1 MPDYQLNIKSG
12 MNNSFLLYFS
22 EMKDPRVDRAK
33 RHLLN
38 EILFIT
44 IAAVLSGADTWND
57 IADYG
62 KSKVD
67 WLSTVLELPE
77 GIPSHDTFNRVF
89 ATIDAEEFEKIFIK
103 WIKSIQQFP
112 DNEFVSIDGKTLR
125 GSRVTGSKEVTHIV
139 SAWAD
144 KNNLILGQIKVDEKS
159 NEITAIPKLLDMLM
173 IKGTTITIDAMG
185 TQTKIARKIVSKGA
199 DYILAVK
206 GNQGELFDDIKDS
219 FKVVYITDTH
229 KDTDY
234 GHGRIETRKC
244 SIITDLSLVPSA
256 IKWKAIKSIVH
267 IKRTRHFKATGKE
280 EKEDSYYISTHDNA
294 EVIANGIRKHWGIE
308 NKVHWVL
315 DVIFNEDYSRKRA
328 GNAAKNF
335 TNVNR
340 IALNILRADDRNI
353 SIRRKRNLAGWENDY
368 MEKLLKI

>member
-1 MPDYQLNIKSG
+1 
-12 MNNSFLLYFS
+12 MNNNFLLYFS

-38 EILFIT
+38 DVLFIT
-44 IAAVLSGADTWND
+44 IAAVLSGAETWND

-62 KSKVD
+62 KSKKE
-67 WLSTVLELPE
+67 WLNTILELPG

-89 ATIDAEEFEKIFIK
+89 AAIDAEEFEKIFIK
-103 WIKSIQQFP
+103 WIKSIQYFP
-112 DNEFVSIDGKTLR
+112 DNEYVSIDGKTLR
-125 GSRVTGSKEVTHIV
+125 GSKVTGSKYVTHIV

-144 KNNLILGQIKVDEKS
+144 KNNLILGQVKVQEKS

-219 FKVVYITDTH
+219 FKVIKSIDIH
-229 KDTDY
+229 EDTDY
-234 GHGRIETRKC
+234 GHGRIETREC

-256 IKWKAIKSIVH
+256 KKWKAIKSIVH
-267 IKRTRHFKATGKE
+267 IVRTRHLKATGKE
-280 EKEDSYYISTHDNA
+280 EKEDSYYISKHSNA
-294 EVIANGIRKHWGIE
+294 EIIANGIRKHWGIE

-315 DVIFNEDYSRKRA
+315 DVIFNEDHSRKRS

-335 TNVNR
+335 TNINR
-340 IALNILRADDRNI
+340 IALNMLRADDRNI

>member
-1 MPDYQLNIKSG
+1 
-12 MNNSFLLYFS
+12 MNNKFLLYFS

-33 RHLLN
+33 HHILN
-38 EILFIT
+38 DILFIT
-44 IAAVLSGADTWND
+44 IAAVLSGAESWND

-62 KSKVD
+62 ESKVD
-67 WLSTVLELPE
+67 WLKTVLELPE

-89 ATIDAEEFEKIFIK
+89 AAIDAEEFEKIFIK
-103 WIKSIQQFP
+103 WIKSIQHFP
-112 DNEFVSIDGKTLR
+112 NNEYVSIDGKTLR
-125 GSRVTGSKEVTHIV
+125 GSKITGSKYVTHIV

-144 KNNLILGQIKVDEKS
+144 KNNLILGQIKVEEKS

-173 IKGTTITIDAMG
+173 IKGSTITIDAMG

-206 GNQGELFDDIKDS
+206 RNQGELFDDIIDS
-219 FKVVYITDTH
+219 FKVVESADIH
-229 KDTDY
+229 EDTDY
-234 GHGRIETRKC
+234 GHGRIEERKC
-244 SIITDLSLVPSA
+244 SVITDLSLVPSA
-256 IKWKAIKSIVH
+256 KKWKAIKSIIHVE
-267 IKRTRHFKATGKE
+267 RTRIFKATGKE
-280 EKEDSYYISTHDNA
+280 QKEDSYYISTHDNA
-294 EVIANGIRKHWGIE
+294 QIIANGIRKHWGIE

-335 TNVNR
+335 TNINR
-340 IALNILRADDRNI
+340 IALNVLRADDRRI
-353 SIRRKRNLAGWENDY
+353 SIKRKRNLAGWKNDY

>member
-1 MPDYQLNIKSG
+1 

-38 EILFIT
+38 DILFIT

-62 KSKVD
+62 KSKID

-89 ATIDAEEFEKIFIK
+89 ALIDAEEFEKIFIK

-139 SAWAD
+139 SAWAN

-219 FKVVYITDTH
+219 FKVVDITDTH
-229 KDTDY
+229 NDTDY

-244 SIITDLSLVPSA
+244 NIITDLSLVPSA

-267 IKRTRHFKATGKE
+267 IKRTRYFKATGKE

-315 DVIFNEDYSRKRA
+315 DVIFNEDNSRKRA

>member
-1 MPDYQLNIKSG
+1 
-12 MNNSFLLYFS
+12 MNNNFLLYFS

-38 EILFIT
+38 DVLFIT
-44 IAAVLSGADTWND
+44 IAAVLSGAETWND

-62 KSKVD
+62 KSKIE
-67 WLSTVLELPE
+67 WLSTVLELPS

-89 ATIDAEEFEKIFIK
+89 AAIDAEEFEKIFIK

-125 GSRVTGSKEVTHIV
+125 GSKVAGSKYVTHIV

-144 KNNLILGQIKVDEKS
+144 KNNLILGQVKVEEKS

-199 DYILAVK
+199 DYVLAVK

-219 FKVVYITDTH
+219 FKVVEITDYH
-229 KDTDY
+229 EDIDY

-244 SIITDLSLVPSA
+244 SITTDLSLVPSSK
-256 IKWKAIKSIVH
+256 KWKAIKSIVH
-267 IKRTRHFKATGKE
+267 IERTRHFKTTGKE
-280 EKEDSYYISTHDNA
+280 EKEDSYYISTHNNA
-294 EVIANGIRKHWGIE
+294 EIIANGVRKHWGIE

-315 DVIFNEDYSRKRA
+315 DVVYNEDYSRKRA

-335 TNVNR
+335 TNINR
-340 IALNILRADDRNI
+340 IALNILRSDDRKI
-353 SIRRKRNLAGWENDY
+353 SIRRKRNLAGWEDEY